1 MKVYER
7 LRVVLTC
14 IIDDHG
20 GNETVEKERGKLF
33 RDISVPDAE
42 PEVEEE
48 AEPVAAEGTNLLEE
62 MDLEDDDDDLDA

>member
-1 MKVYER
+1 MITEVMRRWKR
-7 LRVVLTC
+7 R
-14 IIDDHG
+14 G
-20 GNETVEKERGKLF
+20 GKLF